1 MFGWISTEECLRR
14 RWQQCHEKELARV
27 LMKKKVEFA
36 AYEPGVSTLT
46 ILAEYEMTGIVT
58 GRVWD

>member
-1 MFGWISTEECLRR
+1 
-14 RWQQCHEKELARV
+14 
-27 LMKKKVEFA
+27 MKKKVEFA